1 MKIDRRAFLSLG
13 LGAAAGTAITPLPWK
28 LIDDSSI
35 WTQNWPWTP
44 VPPVGKV
51 THVNSVCTLCPGGCG
66 ITVRK
71 SGDRAIKIEGR
82 NDHPVN
88 KGGICMLGLSGLQL
102 LYSPTRIQTPL
113 KRTGE
118 RGENKFKSISWK
130 DALLILQKSLQQMR
144 DNKKSHELA
153 CILGS
158 NSDSSTD
165 LFKRFCQAF
174 GTPNA
179 FQMPSAQDITTE
191 GLKRMQ
197 GDDRS
202 IAYDLEN
209 ADYILSFG
217 SGLFD
222 GWGAPV
228 KMFQAHGE
236 RKSALK
242 PSTARLVHI
251 DSRLSNTAAKA
262 DSWFA
267 VIPGTEAVLALA
279 MAQLIIHEHR
289 YNHDFAR
296 KYIQGLDTF
305 KAMLD
310 KSYTPEKAASITGLD
325 SEIIRFL
332 AKDFTQ
338 AKKPVALFGRGNLES
353 AGSVQEFMAVH
364 ALNALVG
371 NINEKGGV
379 WARPEIPVQ
388 DWKLAELDGI
398 AIDGLNQKP
407 IDPDS
412 KNSSNRPHRLIDHIC
427 QANVSPVSCLMVHGA
442 NPAYQLSNQASVQN
456 AFAKIPLI
464 VSFSSFMDETAILSD
479 LILPDHFYLEKMIE
493 KVTPPGTQKP
503 IISLQKPV
511 VTPIHQT
518 RNSGDVIIQLAKNMG
533 GTIAN
538 SFPWSNFEDCLK
550 QRLGRHWKTLDKN
563 GFVENKTY
571 SPVRRFSTASRR
583 FEFILNKTGKLTFDP
598 VAVEG
603 DLKKFPLLLVPCDSI
618 RLVADG
624 SPTPPFMVKS
634 LDDTVL
640 KGNDVLVEINSRTAK
655 LLGLKNNDVA
665 SLSTPHGSARV
676 RVNVHDGIMPDVVA
690 IPRGLG
696 HTAYDDYLSGKGVN
710 YMSLI
715 KPVDDSVSGQDVA
728 WCIRARLSKA

>member
-44 VPPVGKV
+44 IPPVGKV

-82 NDHPVN
+82 DDHPVN

-102 LYSPTRIQTPL
+102 LYGPTRIQTPL
-113 KRTGE
+113 KRVGE
-118 RGENKFKSISWK
+118 RGDNKYKPISWTE
-130 DALLILQKSLQQMR
+130 ALTTLQKSLQKLR
-144 DNKKSHELA
+144 DDNKSSEMA
-153 CILGS
+153 CILG
-158 NSDSSTD
+158 NHSDNCIE
-165 LFKRFCQAF
+165 LFKRLCQAY
-174 GTPNA
+174 GTPNV
-179 FQMPSAQDITTE
+179 FQMPSAQDITAE

-197 GDDRS
+197 GDDSS

-217 SGLFD
+217 SALMD

-228 KMFQAHGE
+228 NMYQTHGE

-242 PSTARLVHI
+242 PSKARLVHI
-251 DSRLSNTAAKA
+251 DYRLSNTAAKA

-267 VIPGTEAVLALA
+267 VKPGTEAILA
-279 MAQLIIHEHR
+279 MAMAQYIIHEHR
-289 YNHDFAR
+289 YNHNFAR
-296 KYIQGLDTF
+296 KYVQGLDAF
-305 KAMLD
+305 KSMLD

-332 AKDFTQ
+332 AKDFSQ
-338 AKKPVALFGRGNLES
+338 AKRPVALFGRGCLES
-353 AGSVQEFMAVH
+353 AGSVQEFMAIH

-379 WARPEIPVQ
+379 WAKPEITLQ
-388 DWKLAELDGI
+388 NWKPAELDGI

-412 KNSSNRPHRLIDHIC
+412 TTKNNRPHRLIDAIS
-427 QANVSPVSCLMVHGA
+427 QSNSSPVSCLLVYGA
-442 NPAYQLSNQASVQN
+442 NPVYQLSNQSSVQK
-456 AFAKIPLI
+456 AFAKIPMV
-464 VSFSSFMDETAILSD
+464 VSFSSFMDETAIVSD
-479 LILPDHFYLEKMIE
+479 LILPDHFYLEKMCATM
-493 KVTPPGTQKP
+493 TPPGIQKP

-511 VTPIHQT
+511 IKPIHET
-518 RNSGDVIIQLAKNMG
+518 RHSGDVVINLAKKMG
-533 GTIAN
+533 GAIAN
-538 SFPWSNFEDCLK
+538 AFPWANYEACLK
-550 QRLGRHWKTLDKN
+550 KRMGYNWKELEKK
-563 GFVENKTY
+563 GFVEDSTY
-571 SPVRRFSTASRR
+571 KPVRRFSTVSRK
-583 FEFILNKTGKLTFDP
+583 FEFISDKKQKIQFEPIAID
-598 VAVEG
+598 G
-603 DLKKFPLLLVPCDSI
+603 DMKKYPLLLVPCDSI

-624 SPTPPFMVKS
+624 SPTPPFMIKTLEDS
-634 LDDTVL
+634 VL
-640 KGNDVLVEINSRTAK
+640 KGNDVLIEINSLTAK
-655 LLGLKNNDVA
+655 KLGLRHNDVA
-665 SLSTPHGSARV
+665 SLSTPQGSARV
-676 RVNVHDGIMPDVVA
+676 RVNVHEGIMPDVVA

-715 KPVDDSVSGQDVA
+715 KPVEDLVTGQDVA
-728 WCIRARLSKA
+728 WGIRARLSKA

>member
-44 VPPVGKV
+44 IPPVGKV

-82 NDHPVN
+82 DDHPVN

-102 LYSPTRIQTPL
+102 LYGPTRIQTPL
-113 KRTGE
+113 KRIGE
-118 RGENKFKSISWK
+118 RGENKFKPISWTE
-130 DALLILQKSLQQMR
+130 ALTSLQKSLQKMR
-144 DNKKSHELA
+144 DEKKSHELA
-153 CILGS
+153 CMLGNS
-158 NSDSSTD
+158 SDSCSD
-165 LFKRFCQAF
+165 LFKRFCQAY
-174 GTPNA
+174 GTPNV
-179 FQMPSAQDITTE
+179 FQMPSAQDISVE
-191 GLKRMQ
+191 ALKRMQ
-197 GDDRS
+197 GDNAS

-209 ADYILSFG
+209 ADFILSFG
-217 SGLFD
+217 AALMD

-228 KMFQAHGE
+228 NMFHTHGQ

-251 DSRLSNTAAKA
+251 DYRLSNTAAKA

-267 VIPGTEAVLALA
+267 VKPGTEAVLALA
-279 MAQLIIHEHR
+279 MAQFIIHEHR
-289 YNHDFAR
+289 YNHNFAR
-296 KYIQGLDTF
+296 KYIQGLDAF

-310 KSYTPEKAASITGLD
+310 KSYTPAKAASITGLD

-332 AKDFTQ
+332 AIDFSK
-338 AKKPVALFGRGNLES
+338 AKRPVALFGRGNLES
-353 AGSVQEFMAVH
+353 AGSVQEFMAIH

-379 WARPEIPVQ
+379 WARPNITLQ
-388 DWKLAELDGI
+388 DWKPAELDGI
-398 AIDGLNQKP
+398 AIEGLNQKT
-407 IDPDS
+407 IDPDA
-412 KNSSNRPHRLIDHIC
+412 KNNSNRPHRLIDAIC
-427 QANVSPVSCLMVHGA
+427 KAKTSPVSCLLVYGA
-442 NPAYQLSNQASVQN
+442 NPRYQLSNHEAVQE
-456 AFAKIPLI
+456 AFAKIPMI

-479 LILPDHFYLEKMIE
+479 LILPDHFYLEKMCE
-493 KVTPPGTQKP
+493 TMTPPGVQKP
-503 IISLQKPV
+503 IVSLQKPV
-511 VTPIHQT
+511 VKPIYETCH
-518 RNSGDVIIQLAKNMG
+518 SGNVVIRLAQKMG
-533 GTIAN
+533 GAIAN
-538 SFPWSNFEDCLK
+538 AFPWSNYENCLKKRVGYHWKALDNRGFIEDCAY
-550 QRLGRHWKTLDKN
+550 T
-563 GFVENKTY
+563 
-571 SPVRRFSTASRR
+571 PVRRYATASRK
-583 FEFILNKTGKLTFDP
+583 FELTSNKKQKITFEPIAID
-598 VAVEG
+598 G
-603 DLKKFPLLLVPCDSI
+603 DIKKYPLILVPCDSI

-624 SPTPPFMVKS
+624 SPTPPFMIKT
-634 LDDTVL
+634 LEDTVL

-655 LLGLKNNDVA
+655 TMGLRHNDVA

-676 RVNVHDGIMPDVVA
+676 RVNVHDGIMPEVVA

-715 KPVDDSVSGQDVA
+715 KPIEDSVTGQDVA
-728 WCIRARLSKA
+728 WGIRASLSKA

>member
-51 THVNSVCTLCPGGCG
+51 THVNSVCTLCSGGCG

-82 NDHPVN
+82 DDHPVN

-118 RGENKFKSISWK
+118 RGDNQFKPISWNE
-130 DALLILQKSLQQMR
+130 ALTTLQTSLQQIR
-144 DNKKSHELA
+144 DSKKSHELA

-158 NSDSSTD
+158 NADSSTD

-179 FQMPSAQDITTE
+179 FQMPSAQDITAE

-197 GDDRS
+197 GENRS

-217 SGLFD
+217 SGLID

-228 KMFQAHGE
+228 KMFQAHGS

-242 PSTARLVHI
+242 PATARMVHI

-262 DSWFA
+262 DTWFA
-267 VIPGTEAVLALA
+267 VIPGTEAILALA
-279 MAQLIIHEHR
+279 MAQFIIHEHR

-310 KSYTPEKAASITGLD
+310 KSYTPEKAAAITGLD

-338 AKKPVALFGRGNLES
+338 AKKPVALFGRANLES
-353 AGSVQEFMAVH
+353 AGSVQEFMAIH

-379 WARPEIPVQ
+379 WARPEMDVQ
-388 DWKLAELDGI
+388 DWKPAELDGI
-398 AIDGLNQKP
+398 AIDGLNQKT
-407 IDPDS
+407 IDPDATTC
-412 KNSSNRPHRLIDHIC
+412 SNRPHRLIDKIC
-427 QANVSPVSCLMVHGA
+427 QGSPVSCLMIYGA
-442 NPAYQLSNQASVQN
+442 NPAYQLSNQISVQK

-479 LILPDHFYLEKMIE
+479 LILPDHFYLEKISE
-493 KVTPPGTQKP
+493 KMTPPGMQKP

-511 VTPIHQT
+511 VKPIHQT
-518 RNSGDVIIQLAKNMG
+518 RHSGDVIIRLAQNMG
-533 GTIAN
+533 GAMAN
-538 SFPWSNFEDCLK
+538 AFPWSNYDASLK
-550 QRLGRHWKTLDKN
+550 QRLGHHWKKLEKD
-563 GFVENKTY
+563 GFVEDTTY
-571 SPVRRFSTASRR
+571 KPVRRFSTASRR
-583 FEFILNKTGKLTFDP
+583 FEFISNKKGKLTFEP
-598 VAVEG
+598 VFIEG
-603 DLKKFPLLLVPCDSI
+603 DSKKYPLLLVPCDSI

-624 SPTPPFMVKS
+624 SPTPPFMIKS

-640 KGNDVLVEINSRTAK
+640 MGNDVLVEINSRTAK
-655 LLGLKNNDVA
+655 LQGLKHNDFA
-665 SLSTPHGSARV
+665 SLSTPQGSARV

-715 KPVDDSVSGQDVA
+715 KPVEDSVTGQDVA
-728 WCIRARLSKA
+728 WGIRARLSKA

>member
-1 MKIDRRAFLSLG
+1 MKIDRRAFLSLSM
-13 LGAAAGTAITPLPWK
+13 GAAAGTAITPLPWK

-82 NDHPVN
+82 DDHPVN

-102 LYSPTRIQTPL
+102 LYGPTRIQTPL
-113 KRTGE
+113 KRIGE
-118 RGENKFKSISWK
+118 RGENKFKPISWTE
-130 DALLILQKSLQQMR
+130 ALATLQKSLQQMR
-144 DNKKSHELA
+144 DDKKSHELA
-153 CILGS
+153 CILGN
-158 NSDSSTD
+158 NSDSCTE
-165 LFKRFCQAF
+165 LFKRFCQAY
-174 GTPNA
+174 GTPNV
-179 FQMPSAQDITTE
+179 FQMPSAQDISTE

-197 GDDRS
+197 GDEGS

-217 SGLFD
+217 SALLD
-222 GWGAPV
+222 GWGAPGR
-228 KMFQAHGE
+228 MFQAHGE

-242 PSTARLVHI
+242 PSTTRLVHI

-262 DSWFA
+262 DSWFS
-267 VIPGTEAVLALA
+267 IKPGTEAVLALA
-279 MAQLIIHEHR
+279 IAQFIIQEHR
-289 YNHDFAR
+289 YNHDFVR
-296 KYIQGLDTF
+296 KYIQGLDAF
-305 KAMLD
+305 KNMVD

-332 AKDFTQ
+332 AKDFSQ
-338 AKKPVALFGRGNLES
+338 AKRPVALFGRENLEN
-353 AGSVQEFMAVH
+353 AGSVQEFMAIH

-379 WARPEIPVQ
+379 WTKPEIAVQ
-388 DWKLAELDGI
+388 NWNLAELDGI
-398 AIDGLNQKP
+398 SIEGLNKKP
-407 IDPDS
+407 IDPDA
-412 KNSSNRPHRLIDHIC
+412 KTNSNRPHRLIDIISK
-427 QANVSPVSCLMVHGA
+427 AKTSPVSCLMVYGS
-442 NPAYQLSNQASVQN
+442 NPVFQLSNQKTVQE
-456 AFAKIPLI
+456 AFAKIPMI
-464 VSFSSFMDETAILSD
+464 VSFSSFMDETATLSD
-479 LILPDHFYLEKMIE
+479 LILPDHFYLEKMCE
-493 KVTPPGTQKP
+493 TTTPPGIQKP
-503 IISLQKPV
+503 IVSLLKPV
-511 VTPIHQT
+511 VKPVLET
-518 RNSGDVIIQLAKNMG
+518 RHSGDVVIGLAKKMG
-533 GTIAN
+533 GSIAKA
-538 SFPWSNFEDCLK
+538 FPWSNYEACLK
-550 QRLGRHWKTLDKN
+550 KRLGQHWKVLDKK
-563 GFVENKTY
+563 GFVEDTSYK
-571 SPVRRFSTASRR
+571 PVKRFSTSSRKLEFTSNSKQKFA
-583 FEFILNKTGKLTFDP
+583 FEPIAID
-598 VAVEG
+598 G

-634 LDDTVL
+634 LEDTVL
-640 KGNDVLVEINSRTAK
+640 KGNDVLVEINSKTASTI
-655 LLGLKNNDVA
+655 GLKQNDVA

-715 KPVDDSVSGQDVA
+715 KPVEDSVTGQDVA
-728 WCIRARLSKA
+728 WGIRARISKA

>member
-51 THVNSVCTLCPGGCG
+51 TYVNSVCTLCPGGCG

-82 NDHPVN
+82 DDHPVN

-102 LYSPTRIQTPL
+102 LYGPTRIQTPL
-113 KRTGE
+113 KRMGE
-118 RGENKFKSISWK
+118 RGENRFKPISWTE
-130 DALLILQKSLQQMR
+130 ALTTLQKSLQQIR

-153 CILGS
+153 CILGN
-158 NSDSSTD
+158 NSDSTTD
-165 LFKRFCQAF
+165 LFKRFCQAY
-174 GTPNA
+174 GTPNV
-179 FQMPSAQDITTE
+179 FQMPSAQDISKD

-197 GDDRS
+197 GDEAS

-217 SGLFD
+217 TALID
-222 GWGAPV
+222 GWGAPG
-228 KMFQAHGE
+228 KMFRAHGE

-242 PSTARLVHI
+242 QSTARLVHI

-267 VIPGTEAVLALA
+267 VKPGTEAVLALA
-279 MAQLIIHEHR
+279 MAQFIIHEHR

-296 KYIQGLDTF
+296 TYIQGMDAF
-305 KAMLD
+305 KEMVD
-310 KSYTPEKAASITGLD
+310 QSYTPAKAASITGLD

-332 AKDFTQ
+332 AKDFSQ
-338 AKKPVALFGRGNLES
+338 AKRPVALFGRGSLDS
-353 AGSVQEFMAVH
+353 AGSVQEFMAIH

-379 WARPEIPVQ
+379 WAKPEISLQ
-388 DWKLAELDGI
+388 DWKPAELDGI

-412 KNSSNRPHRLIDHIC
+412 KINSNRPHRLIDSVS
-427 QANVSPVSCLMVHGA
+427 QAKAPVSCLMIYGA
-442 NPAYQLSNQASVQN
+442 NPAYQLSNQTSVKE
-456 AFAKIPLI
+456 AFAKIPMI
-464 VSFSSFMDETAILSD
+464 VSFSTFMDETAILSD
-479 LILPDHFYLEKMIE
+479 LILPDHFYLEKTCETM
-493 KVTPPGTQKP
+493 TPPGVQKP
-503 IISLQKPV
+503 IVSLQKPV
-511 VTPIHQT
+511 VKPVNNT
-518 RNSGDVIIQLAKNMG
+518 RHSGDVVIGLAKKMG
-533 GTIAN
+533 GAIAN
-538 SFPWSNFEDCLK
+538 AFPWPDYNACLK
-550 QRLGRHWKTLDKN
+550 QRLGQHWSTLDKS
-563 GFVENKTY
+563 GFVEDAAY
-571 SPVRRFSTASRR
+571 RPVRRFSTGSRK
-583 FEFILNKTGKLTFDP
+583 FEFISNSKQKITFEP
-598 VAVEG
+598 VAIDG
-603 DLKKFPLLLVPCDSI
+603 DKNKFPLILVPCDSI

-624 SPTPPFMVKS
+624 SPTPPFMMKT
-634 LDDTVL
+634 LEDTVL

-655 LLGLKNNDVA
+655 LMGLKHNDVA
-665 SLSTPHGSARV
+665 NLNTPQGSTRV
-676 RVNVHDGIMPDVVA
+676 RVNVHDGIMENIMA

-715 KPVDDSVSGQDVA
+715 KPVEDSVTGQDVA
-728 WCIRARLSKA
+728 WGIRASISKA